1 VPRRHRHEHYIEAIA
16 EPFVACIVAGLYPAA
31 HTGSRASPILS
42 GPLLTGIEGNDHGQ
56 EKLSAGGAILSNRW
70 RRSVSDSINRG
81 MDAIGSAANEAANS
95 AGSDLQAIRNDLNN
109 LKDTLSRFMS
119 QTSSEAVKSAR
130 EVTSN
135 FAGQVGDAASDLATR
150 GSQLASSAGDQAKT
164 FATELESMARRNPL
178 GALAGAVAVGVL
190 IGIMGRRS

>member
-1 VPRRHRHEHYIEAIA
+1 MDQKSSRPEGVSHPN
-16 EPFVACIVAGLYPAA
+16 AGTSQFKDPKA
-31 HTGSRASPILS
+31 
-42 GPLLTGIEGNDHGQ
+42 N
-56 EKLSAGGAILSNRW
+56 
-70 RRSVSDSINRG
+70 SVSDSINRG
-81 MDAIGSAANEAANS
+81 KDAIAGAATDAANS

-119 QTSSEAVKSAR
+119 QAGNEAVKSAR
-130 EVTSN
+130 QVTSN
-135 FAGQVGDAASDLATR
+135 VAGQVGDVASDLANR

-164 FATELESMARRNPL
+164 FAAELESMARRNPL

>member
-1 VPRRHRHEHYIEAIA
+1 MDQKSSRPEAQSYPIA
-16 EPFVACIVAGLYPAA
+16 GAGQFK
-31 HTGSRASPILS
+31 
-42 GPLLTGIEGNDHGQ
+42 DQ
-56 EKLSAGGAILSNRW
+56 KSN
-70 RRSVSDSINRG
+70 SVSDSINRG
-81 MDAIGSAANEAANS
+81 KDAIGDAANDAANS

-190 IGIMGRRS
+190 IGFMGRRS

>member
-1 VPRRHRHEHYIEAIA
+1 MDQKSSRPEAQSYPIA
-16 EPFVACIVAGLYPAA
+16 GAGQFKDQK
-31 HTGSRASPILS
+31 T
-42 GPLLTGIEGNDHGQ
+42 N
-56 EKLSAGGAILSNRW
+56 
-70 RRSVSDSINRG
+70 SVSDSINRG
-81 MDAIGSAANEAANS
+81 MVAIGSAANEAANS

-135 FAGQVGDAASDLATR
+135 LAGQVGDAASDLANR

-190 IGIMGRRS
+190 IGFMGRRS